1 MSGSQIYLTS
11 TADVKRRALQLI
23 LPYSTILYAKS
34 DAVLPEQ
41 PVSTEQGIACAKR
54 RIPRFEEAEF
64 ICISIEN
71 FLRVVDGKWV
81 DSVCVICMYQKNE
94 IRCYVGGDAE
104 IDQEL
109 FGQYQTDVPSY
120 EKTYGQ
126 WLKDNGHCTNAADWQ
141 PEGRLKQLTHCLR
154 HLYYEKNQ
162 ITAETLPAYIDYYA
176 DYPKV
181 GVLFKDIS
189 PLYQHDKLPQFLD
202 LCLNSILGS
211 APQITDVF
219 GIESRG
225 FQLGSLIAF
234 KLGAS
239 FHMIRKSG
247 KLPFASKKVSYQTE
261 YSTAEIEIGNYNLKG
276 KHLLIVDDLIATG
289 GSIAAAAQLLPEEL
303 DKYCFTPVFVE
314 ELVGCAQEQ
323 LAAAWVKWIKLK

>member
-1 MSGSQIYLTS
+1 MSGSEVYLTS

-41 PVSTEQGIACAKR
+41 PVSVEQGIACAKR
-54 RIPRFEEAEF
+54 RIPRFEEPEF
-64 ICISIEN
+64 ICVSIEN

-81 DSVCVICMYQKNE
+81 DSVCVICVNQKNE

-104 IDQEL
+104 IDQNL
-109 FGQYQTDVPSY
+109 FSQYREQVPTY

-126 WLKDNGHCTNAADWQ
+126 WLKDNGHCVNAADWQ

-154 HLYYEKNQ
+154 HLYYEENPM
-162 ITAETLPAYIDYYA
+162 TAEILPAYIDYYA
-176 DYPKV
+176 DYPKP

-189 PLYQHDKLPQFLD
+189 PLYEHDKLTDFLD
-202 LCLNSILGS
+202 LCVKSIT
-211 APQITDVF
+211 PPITDVF

-225 FQLGSLIAF
+225 FQLGSLIAL

-239 FHMIRKSG
+239 FHMIRKAG
-247 KLPFASKKVSYQTE
+247 KLPCARKKVGYKTE
-261 YSTAEIEIGNYNLKG
+261 YSTAEIEVGNYTLKG
-276 KHLLIVDDLIATG
+276 GHLLIVDDLIATG
-289 GSIAAAAQLLPEEL
+289 GSIAAAAQLLPDEL
-303 DKYCFTPVFVE
+303 DKYCFAPVFVE
-314 ELVGCAQEQ
+314 ELVDCAQEQ